1 VASKLAAHAATVVG
15 APRRPAPVPAKIVV
29 AGGFGVGKT
38 TFVGAVSEIAPL
50 TTEAAM
56 TTASVGVDDLS
67 AVQGKTTTTVAMDFG
82 RITLGQDLIL
92 YLFGTPGQDR
102 FWFMWDDLSRG
113 AIGAVVLVDTRR
125 LADCFAAIDYF
136 EQRDIPFLVAVNCF
150 DGSAAHGAADVRE
163 ALALPADVPVLRCD
177 ARTRESTKAALIA
190 LVQHALLRASAGA

>member
-1 VASKLAAHAATVVG
+1 MASELATSGTVA
-15 APRRPAPVPAKIVV
+15 APRPAPVPTKIVV

-56 TTASVGVDDLS
+56 TSASVGIDDLS
-67 AVQGKTTTTVAMDFG
+67 AVTTKTTTTVAMDFG
-82 RITLGQDLIL
+82 RITLGSDLIL

-113 AIGAVVLVDTRR
+113 AIGAIVLVDTRR

-136 EQRDIPFLVAVNCF
+136 EQRGVPFLIAVNCF
-150 DGSAAHGAADVRE
+150 DGNAAHGAAEVRE
-163 ALALPADVPVLRCD
+163 ALALPPDVPVLRCD
-177 ARTRESTKAALIA
+177 ARSRDSTKSALIA
-190 LVQHALLRASAGA
+190 LVQHALLRASGG